1 MSDERNVVFPSLSVE
16 IIGIPTDSLSA
27 MDSSH
32 FVSSGLSLNSSG
44 LNCWSRIF
52 PLKKISFEDTEF
64 YGPADADGLLTAF
77 YGNYMQLPTVEHR
90 VPHYDNVI
98 FIEAQ

>member
-1 MSDERNVVFPSLSVE
+1 MALAERSMKIEHV
-16 IIGIPTDSLSA
+16 
-27 MDSSH
+27 
-32 FVSSGLSLNSSG
+32 
-44 LNCWSRIF
+44 F
-52 PLKKISFEDTEF
+52 PLKKIAFEDTEF

-77 YGNYMQLPTVEHR
+77 YGDYMQLPTVEHR